1 MRKSTT
7 SARMMKKRSRGIPKP
22 LFQSVQFP
30 ALITTSNTLYQV
42 GRDSTCF
49 SCTLCLVL
57 RSFVS
62 LSRSLCGHKSRSCL
76 YQVHGFSFYLHTFL
90 FSVSLKFSLSLW
102 SPSRLSASWPTQ
114 TLNPHTDVITAKH
127 HFIRAVC
134 EIHGKLVSPQVK
146 HMHRNV
152 PQQKP
157 FVSRLFQWVEYIS
170 QEYDKE
176 GNMLMLSFDEGS
188 VSFHVSNS
196 VTSCWVWADKLSYR
210 LSKLFSFSHFRYP
223 LWCVNK
229 NMSVSFHVLR
239 SSRQYFFF
247 CSDVNWSLN

>member
-1 MRKSTT
+1 MSLKSWKRKNRNSHQASLGSSSVFFFFFSSSADTWRSMRKSTT

-90 FSVSLKFSLSLW
+90 FSVSLKFSLSL
-102 SPSRLSASWPTQ
+102 
-114 TLNPHTDVITAKH
+114 
-127 HFIRAVC
+127 
-134 EIHGKLVSPQVK
+134 
-146 HMHRNV
+146 
-152 PQQKP
+152 
-157 FVSRLFQWVEYIS
+157 
-170 QEYDKE
+170 
-176 GNMLMLSFDEGS
+176 
-188 VSFHVSNS
+188 
-196 VTSCWVWADKLSYR
+196 
-210 LSKLFSFSHFRYP
+210 
-223 LWCVNK
+223 
-229 NMSVSFHVLR
+229 
-239 SSRQYFFF
+239 
-247 CSDVNWSLN
+247 